1 MPDIVF
7 SVFGT
12 PIRLTDERWGHIASG
27 HPELAGLRAD
37 VLRVLAHPGEVRA
50 GSGGELFAISNLPEG
65 RSLVVVYREL
75 TGDGFIVTALLTRRT
90 AALGRR
96 RLVWQS
102 QPPPTS

>member
-1 MPDIVF
+1 MPDVTR

-12 PIRLTDERWGHIASG
+12 PIRLTDERWAHIISG
-27 HPELAGLRAD
+27 HPELTGLRAM
-37 VLRVLAHPGEVRA
+37 VLETLGQPAEVRA
-50 GSGGELFAISNLPEG
+50 GSGGEFLAISRMVDG

-75 TGDGFIVTALLTRRT
+75 TGDGFVVTALLTRRT